1 MKKPEVFLKIVDFIR
16 RKGLLT
22 AGEVEAL
29 NAQALCLSDARE
41 ESFCAAFDGYL
52 ADPAA
57 DLRSAAAEADEAE
70 RVLLACGLFRMMW
83 HHYNNIGRSET
94 LYFSALNDFVDRL
107 REHFART
114 GEIGGADFDWLA
126 GWFDLS
132 RIGLETLQ
140 FSAGKEAVT
149 VTHRP
154 GTPDER
160 LCAADLRRAAKLFA
174 DLYGGD
180 SVPFVTQEPLPG
192 TDGKLAF
199 SVPKKPVL
207 CRILRD
213 DPDLEALLTAS
224 RRPTCV
230 GKETWRAAP
239 KVLTLLHFSDPHA
252 SAVCVREI
260 AALMKELGGKCEDA
274 VCTGDLVRAFFG
286 TGVRF
291 WNETPG
297 AEKILLCLGNHDM
310 LDNPDF
316 DWTHLIPQELAYETY
331 FAPNFPYW
339 GAEAAGEKLTYY
351 RKHYD
356 AQKVTLIALN
366 DMLEGEEDAAQC
378 AFLRD
383 SLTQARERGYAVV
396 IAVHDPPQFDREA
409 ICCNF
414 SAFSDGIMA
423 PCGHGCTEAYQTVVQ
438 EHIDAGGEFLCWLAG
453 HTHKDFVCRNPK
465 FPRQLFLIVGAA
477 GPLRGERASDMT
489 RVNGEKSEF
498 LMNFVSFDTEG
509 KQLRVIRAGADRTSE
524 LRSRRLLC
532 IRYDTGEILTQ
543 A

>member
-1 MKKPEVFLKIVDFIR
+1 MKDTKTFGEVVDFIR

-22 AGEVEAL
+22 GEETERL
-29 NAQALCLSDARE
+29 SGLTLRLSDAQKE
-41 ESFCAAFDGYL
+41 AVLSASESYL
-52 ADPAA
+52 EDSGR
-57 DLRSAAAEADEAE
+57 DVRSAAAELDADA
-70 RVLLACGLFRMMW
+70 RTVLACRLFRTLW
-83 HHYNNIGRSET
+83 HHYNDAGRSET
-94 LYFSALNDFVDRL
+94 MYFSALNDFVDRL

-140 FSAGKEAVT
+140 FTAGKDAVT
-149 VTHRP
+149 VTHRL

-174 DLYGGD
+174 DLYEGET
-180 SVPFVTQEPLPG
+180 VPFVTREPLPG
-192 TDGKLAF
+192 TDGKLRF

-213 DPDLEALLTAS
+213 NPDLEALLTAS

-230 GKETWRAAP
+230 GKESWRAAP

-274 VCTGDLVRAFFG
+274 VCTGDLVRAYFG

-297 AEKILLCLGNHDM
+297 AERILFCLGNHDM
-310 LDNPDF
+310 LDNPYF
-316 DWTHLIPQELAYETY
+316 DWTHLIPQELAYDTY
-331 FAPNFPYW
+331 FAPNFPHW
-339 GAEAAGEKLTYY
+339 GAESAGEKKTYY
-351 RKHYD
+351 RKHYE

-366 DMLEGEEDAAQC
+366 DLLEGEEDAAQC
-378 AFLRD
+378 DFLRET
-383 SLTQARERGYAVV
+383 LTQARERGFAVV
-396 IAVHDPPQFDREA
+396 IAIHDPPQYDREA
-409 ICCNF
+409 IPCNF
-414 SAFSDGIMA
+414 STLPGKVSD
-423 PCGHGCTEAYQTVVQ
+423 PCGHGCTERYQTLVQ
-438 EHIDAGGEFLCWLAG
+438 EFIDAGGEFLCWLAG

-477 GPLRGERASDMT
+477 GALRGERSSDLT
-489 RVNGEKSEF
+489 RVDGEKSEF

-509 KQLRVIRAGADRTSE
+509 KQLRVIRAGADRTCE

-543 A
+543 E